1 MIPTAAE
8 PVALDVASAY
18 QSLRQAL
25 DRSLAIVEFDLEGTV
40 LVANDNF
47 LQTFGYTLDEVR
59 GRHHRL
65 FCPQEVLESGD
76 YPSFWET
83 LGRGEFHSGVY
94 RRQRKDGRVVWIRAT
109 YNPLLDAEGR
119 PVRII
124 KFATDITESRLQ
136 AVEYEGKI
144 AAIHRSQAVIEF
156 DLQGNVLWAND
167 NFLGMTG
174 YALEELRGRHHS
186 LMCPADYARSA
197 DYALLWNRLGQGIF
211 DSGVYKRIRRDG
223 RPIWIQAT
231 YNPILDAE
239 GRAYKVVKFATD
251 VTAAQLQAAEFQ
263 GKMAAIDR
271 AQAVIEFDLHGNILD
286 ANENFL
292 SALGYSL
299 EEVRG
304 KHHRIFCEPDYARSP
319 GYRLFWEKLG
329 RGDFD
334 TGLYKRRASDGR
346 QVWIQATYNPIL
358 DAEGHPYKVVKFAS
372 DVTESQLRNS
382 DYEGKVAAIDRS
394 QAMAEFSL
402 EGTVLTANRNF
413 LLALGYQ
420 ADEVVG
426 KHHRIFCPDDYARSA
441 EYRLF
446 WDKLAR
452 GEFDAGVYK
461 RRNSRG
467 EEIWI
472 QATYNPIFDADGK
485 PCKVVKFAVDITES
499 QIRNSDYAGK
509 VAAIDRG
516 QAVIEFDLTGKILD
530 ANRNFLATLGYRL
543 EEIRHQHHRIFCE
556 DEYVTSGE
564 YREFW
569 TRLAQ
574 GEVFGGRFMRL
585 SKFGQRIWIQAT
597 YNPIFDAEGQ
607 VHKVVKFATDIT
619 RQVEMEQHVRQK
631 IEQMNLSLHALT
643 RSINQIAETTD
654 EANRIARRTLEEA
667 ERGSLT
673 LNRSLDAME
682 TIGTTAGG
690 IQDIVQVISDIAN
703 QTNMLAFNAA
713 IEAAR
718 AGEHGLG
725 FSVVADEVRKLAEKS
740 SQATKEINKLILES
754 VKSIAQGSEISRSV
768 GEAFGLIA
776 EGMGKTQQSIEAING
791 STALQLDDAA
801 RVNQLIQELDAATN
815 AASPLPVGGRP

>member
-1 MIPTAAE
+1 MFSAPAESAA
-8 PVALDVASAY
+8 VDDASAY
-18 QSLRQAL
+18 HALRQAL
-25 DRSLAIVEFDLEGTV
+25 DRSLAVIEFDLQGNV
-40 LVANDNF
+40 LHANDNF
-47 LQTFGYTLDEVR
+47 LETFGYRLDEIS

-65 FCPQEVLESGD
+65 FCPAGVAESDD
-76 YPSFWET
+76 YQDFWAT

-94 RRQRKDGRVVWIRAT
+94 RRKHKDGSLRWIRAT
-109 YNPLLDAEGR
+109 YNPLLDSQGR
-119 PVRII
+119 PQRII
-124 KFATDITESRLQ
+124 KFATDITETRLQ

-144 AAIHRSQAVIEF
+144 EAIHRSQAVIEF

-197 DYALLWNRLGQGIF
+197 EYALLWNRLGQGVF
-211 DSGVYKRIRRDG
+211 DTGVYKRIRRDG

-231 YNPILDAE
+231 YNPILDSD
-239 GRAYKVVKFATD
+239 GRPYKVVKFATD
-251 VTAAQLQAAEFQ
+251 VTDAQLQAAEFE

-271 AQAVIEFDLHGNILD
+271 AQAVIEFDLQGNILT

-299 EEVRG
+299 DEVRG
-304 KHHRIFCEPDYARSP
+304 KHHRIFCEPEHARSP

-334 TGLYKRRASDGR
+334 AGLYKRRASDGR

-358 DAEGHPYKVVKFAS
+358 DAEGKPYKVVKFAS

-394 QAMAEFSL
+394 QAIAEFSL
-402 EGTVLTANRNF
+402 DGTVLTANRNF

-420 ADEVVG
+420 ADDVVG

-509 VAAIDRG
+509 VAAVDRG
-516 QAVIEFDLTGKILD
+516 QAVIEFDLTGKILE

-543 EEIRHQHHRIFCE
+543 EEIRGQHHRIFCE
-556 DEYVTSGE
+556 AEHVASSE

-569 TRLAQ
+569 ARLAQ

-597 YNPIFDAEGQ
+597 YNPIFDADGQ

-619 RQVEMEQHVRQK
+619 AQVELEQHLRQK

-654 EANRIARRTLEEA
+654 DANRMARRTLEEA

-673 LNRSLDAME
+673 LGRSLDAME
-682 TIGTTAGG
+682 AIGTTAGG

-776 EGMGKTQQSIEAING
+776 EGVGKTQQSIEAINS
-791 STALQLDDAA
+791 STAAQLEDAA
-801 RVNQLIQELDAATN
+801 RVNQLIQELDAATT
-815 AASPLPVGGRP
+815 LTPVTGGARS

>member
-1 MIPTAAE
+1 MSSAFTASAT
-8 PVALDVASAY
+8 VDDASAY
-18 QSLRQAL
+18 HTLRQAL
-25 DRSLAIVEFDLEGTV
+25 DRSLAVIEFDLQGAV
-40 LVANDNF
+40 LHANGNF
-47 LQTFGYTLDEVR
+47 LETFGYRLDEIS

-65 FCPQEVLESGD
+65 FCPAAVAESED
-76 YPSFWET
+76 YQAFWET
-83 LGRGEFHSGVY
+83 LSRGEFRSGVY
-94 RRQRKDGRVVWIRAT
+94 RRKRKDGSLVWIRAT
-109 YNPLLDAEGR
+109 YNPLLDAEGK
-119 PVRII
+119 PQRII
-124 KFATDITESRLQ
+124 KFATDITEARLQ
-136 AVEYEGKI
+136 AVEFEGKI

-167 NFLGMTG
+167 NFLDMTG
-174 YALEELRGRHHS
+174 YALDELRGRHHS
-186 LMCPADYARSA
+186 LMCPADYARSPE
-197 DYALLWNRLGQGIF
+197 YALLWNRLGQGTF
-211 DSGVYKRIRRDG
+211 DTGVYKRIRRDG

-231 YNPILDAE
+231 YNPILDSD
-239 GRAYKVVKFATD
+239 GRPYKVVKFATD
-251 VTAAQLQAAEFQ
+251 VTDAQLQAAEFE

-271 AQAVIEFDLHGNILD
+271 AQAVIEFDLHGTILD

-292 SALGYSL
+292 TALGYRL

-304 KHHRIFCEPDYARSP
+304 KHHRIFCEPDDARSP

-334 TGLYKRRASDGR
+334 AGLYKRRASDGR

-358 DAEGHPYKVVKFAS
+358 DAEGKPYKVVKFAS
-372 DVTESQLRNS
+372 DVTETQLRNS

-394 QAMAEFSL
+394 QAIAEFSL
-402 EGTVLTANRNF
+402 DGTVLTANRNF

-420 ADEVVG
+420 ADEIVG
-426 KHHRIFCPDDYARSA
+426 KHHRLFCADNYGRSA

-446 WDKLAR
+446 WDKLGR

-467 EEIWI
+467 DEIWI

-543 EEIRHQHHRIFCE
+543 EEIRGQHHRLFCE
-556 DEYVTSGE
+556 AEHVASSE

-569 TRLAQ
+569 ARLAQ

-654 EANRIARRTLEEA
+654 DANRMARRTLEEA

-673 LNRSLDAME
+673 LTRSLDAMAA
-682 TIGTTAGG
+682 IGTTAGG

-768 GEAFGLIA
+768 GEAFGMIA
-776 EGMGKTQQSIEAING
+776 EGVGKTQQSIEAING
-791 STALQLDDAA
+791 STAAQLDDAA
-801 RVNQLIQELDAATN
+801 RVNQLIQELDAATTL
-815 AASPLPVGGRP
+815 APVVGGPRS

>member
-1 MIPTAAE
+1 MSSAFTASAT
-8 PVALDVASAY
+8 VDDASAY
-18 QSLRQAL
+18 HTLRQAL
-25 DRSLAIVEFDLEGTV
+25 DRSLAVIEFDLQGTV
-40 LVANDNF
+40 LHANGNF
-47 LQTFGYTLDEVR
+47 LETFGYRLDEIS

-65 FCPQEVLESGD
+65 FCPAAVAESED
-76 YPSFWET
+76 YQAFWET
-83 LGRGEFHSGVY
+83 LSRGEFRSGVY
-94 RRQRKDGRVVWIRAT
+94 RRKRKDGSLVWIRAT
-109 YNPLLDAEGR
+109 YNPLLDAEGK
-119 PVRII
+119 PQRII
-124 KFATDITESRLQ
+124 KFATDITEARLQ
-136 AVEYEGKI
+136 AVEFEGKI

-167 NFLGMTG
+167 NFLDMTG
-174 YALEELRGRHHS
+174 YALDELRGRHHS
-186 LMCPADYARSA
+186 LMCPADYARSPE
-197 DYALLWNRLGQGIF
+197 YALLWNRLGQGTF
-211 DSGVYKRIRRDG
+211 DTGVYKRIRRDG

-231 YNPILDAE
+231 YNPILDSD
-239 GRAYKVVKFATD
+239 GRPYKVVKFATD
-251 VTAAQLQAAEFQ
+251 VTDAQLQAAEFE

-271 AQAVIEFDLHGNILD
+271 AQAVIEFDLHGTILD

-292 SALGYSL
+292 AALGYRL

-304 KHHRIFCEPDYARSP
+304 KHHRIFCEPDDARSP

-334 TGLYKRRASDGR
+334 AGLYKRRASDGR
-346 QVWIQATYNPIL
+346 QVWIQATYNPIF
-358 DAEGHPYKVVKFAS
+358 DAEGKPYKVVKFAS

-394 QAMAEFSL
+394 QAIAEFSL
-402 EGTVLTANRNF
+402 DGTVLTANRNF

-420 ADEVVG
+420 ADEIVG
-426 KHHRIFCPDDYARSA
+426 KHHRLFCADDYARSA

-446 WDKLAR
+446 WDKLGR

-516 QAVIEFDLTGKILD
+516 QAVIEFDLTGNILD

-543 EEIRHQHHRIFCE
+543 EEIRGQHHRLFCE
-556 DEYVTSGE
+556 AEHVASSE

-569 TRLAQ
+569 ARLAQ

-654 EANRIARRTLEEA
+654 DANRMARRTLEEA

-673 LNRSLDAME
+673 LTRSLDAMAA
-682 TIGTTAGG
+682 IGTTAGG

-768 GEAFGLIA
+768 GEAFGMIA
-776 EGMGKTQQSIEAING
+776 EGVGKTQQSIEAING
-791 STALQLDDAA
+791 STAAQLDDAA
-801 RVNQLIQELDAATN
+801 RVNQLIQELDAATTL
-815 AASPLPVGGRP
+815 APVVGGPRS

>member
-1 MIPTAAE
+1 MSSAFTASAT
-8 PVALDVASAY
+8 VDDASAY
-18 QSLRQAL
+18 HTLRQAL
-25 DRSLAIVEFDLEGTV
+25 DRSLAVIEFDLQGTV
-40 LVANDNF
+40 LHANGNF
-47 LQTFGYTLDEVR
+47 LETFGYRLDEIS

-65 FCPQEVLESGD
+65 FCPAAVAESED
-76 YPSFWET
+76 YQAFWET
-83 LGRGEFHSGVY
+83 LSRGEFRSGVY
-94 RRQRKDGRVVWIRAT
+94 RRKRKDGSLVWIRAT
-109 YNPLLDAEGR
+109 YNPLLDAEGK
-119 PVRII
+119 PQRII
-124 KFATDITESRLQ
+124 KFATDITEARLQ
-136 AVEYEGKI
+136 AVEFEGKI

-167 NFLGMTG
+167 NFLDMTG
-174 YALEELRGRHHS
+174 YALDELRGRHHS
-186 LMCPADYARSA
+186 LMCPADYARSPE
-197 DYALLWNRLGQGIF
+197 YALLWNRLGQGTF
-211 DSGVYKRIRRDG
+211 DTGVYKRIRRDG

-231 YNPILDAE
+231 YNPILDSD
-239 GRAYKVVKFATD
+239 GRPYKVVKFATD
-251 VTAAQLQAAEFQ
+251 VTDAQLQAAEFE

-271 AQAVIEFDLHGNILD
+271 AQAVIEFDLHGTILD

-292 SALGYSL
+292 AALGYRL

-304 KHHRIFCEPDYARSP
+304 KHHRIFCEPDDARSP

-334 TGLYKRRASDGR
+334 AGLYKRRASDGR
-346 QVWIQATYNPIL
+346 QVWIQATYNPIF
-358 DAEGHPYKVVKFAS
+358 DAEGKPYKVVKFAS

-394 QAMAEFSL
+394 QAIAEFSL
-402 EGTVLTANRNF
+402 DGTVLTANRNF

-420 ADEVVG
+420 ADEIVG
-426 KHHRIFCPDDYARSA
+426 KHHRLFCADDYARSA

-446 WDKLAR
+446 WDKLGR

-543 EEIRHQHHRIFCE
+543 EEIRGQHHRLFCE
-556 DEYVTSGE
+556 AEHVASSE
-564 YREFW
+564 YRDFW
-569 TRLAQ
+569 ARLAQ

-654 EANRIARRTLEEA
+654 DANRMARRTLEEA

-673 LNRSLDAME
+673 LTRSLDAMAA
-682 TIGTTAGG
+682 IGTTAGG

-768 GEAFGLIA
+768 GEAFGMIA
-776 EGMGKTQQSIEAING
+776 EGVGKTQQSIEAING
-791 STALQLDDAA
+791 STAAQLDDAA
-801 RVNQLIQELDAATN
+801 RVNQLIQELDAATTL
-815 AASPLPVGGRP
+815 APVVGGPRS

>member
-1 MIPTAAE
+1 MSSAFTASAT
-8 PVALDVASAY
+8 VDDASAY
-18 QSLRQAL
+18 HTLRQAL
-25 DRSLAIVEFDLEGTV
+25 DRSLAVIEFDLQGTV
-40 LVANDNF
+40 LHANGNF
-47 LQTFGYTLDEVR
+47 LETFGYRLDEIS

-65 FCPQEVLESGD
+65 FCPAAVAESED
-76 YPSFWET
+76 YQAFWET
-83 LGRGEFHSGVY
+83 LSRGEFRSGVY
-94 RRQRKDGRVVWIRAT
+94 RRKRKDGSLVWIRAT
-109 YNPLLDAEGR
+109 YNPLLDAEGK
-119 PVRII
+119 PQRII
-124 KFATDITESRLQ
+124 KFATDITEARLQ
-136 AVEYEGKI
+136 AVEFEGKI

-167 NFLGMTG
+167 NFLDMTG
-174 YALEELRGRHHS
+174 YALDELRGRHHS
-186 LMCPADYARSA
+186 LMCPADYARSPE
-197 DYALLWNRLGQGIF
+197 YALLWNRLGQGTF
-211 DSGVYKRIRRDG
+211 DTGVYKRIRRDG

-231 YNPILDAE
+231 YNPILDSD
-239 GRAYKVVKFATD
+239 GRPYKVVKFATD
-251 VTAAQLQAAEFQ
+251 VTDAQLQAAEFE

-271 AQAVIEFDLHGNILD
+271 AQAVIEFDLHGTILD

-292 SALGYSL
+292 AALGYRL

-304 KHHRIFCEPDYARSP
+304 KHHRIFCEPDDARSP

-334 TGLYKRRASDGR
+334 AGLYKRRASDGR

-358 DAEGHPYKVVKFAS
+358 DAEGKPYKVVKFAS
-372 DVTESQLRNS
+372 DVTETQLRNS

-394 QAMAEFSL
+394 QAIAEFSL
-402 EGTVLTANRNF
+402 DGTVLTANRNF

-420 ADEVVG
+420 ADEIVG
-426 KHHRIFCPDDYARSA
+426 KHHRLFCADDYARSA

-446 WDKLAR
+446 WDKLGR

-543 EEIRHQHHRIFCE
+543 EEIRGQHHRLFCE
-556 DEYVTSGE
+556 AEHVASSE

-569 TRLAQ
+569 ARLAQ

-654 EANRIARRTLEEA
+654 DANRMARRTLEEA

-673 LNRSLDAME
+673 LTRSLDAMAA
-682 TIGTTAGG
+682 IGTTAGG

-768 GEAFGLIA
+768 GEAFGMIA
-776 EGMGKTQQSIEAING
+776 EGVGKTQQSIEAING
-791 STALQLDDAA
+791 STAAQLDDAA
-801 RVNQLIQELDAATN
+801 RVNQLIQELDAATTL
-815 AASPLPVGGRP
+815 APVVGGPRS

>member
-1 MIPTAAE
+1 MSSATAEFAA
-8 PVALDVASAY
+8 VDDASAY
-18 QSLRQAL
+18 HVLRQAL
-25 DRSLAIVEFDLEGTV
+25 DRSLAVIEFDLQGNV
-40 LVANDNF
+40 LHANDNF
-47 LQTFGYTLDEVR
+47 LETFGYRLEEIS

-65 FCPQEVLESGD
+65 FCPPGVAESDD
-76 YPSFWET
+76 YQDFWAT

-94 RRQRKDGRVVWIRAT
+94 RRRHKDGSLKWIRAT
-109 YNPLLDAEGR
+109 YNPLLDAQGR
-119 PVRII
+119 PQRII
-124 KFATDITESRLQ
+124 KFATDITEARLQ

-144 AAIHRSQAVIEF
+144 EAIHRSQAVIEF

-174 YALEELRGRHHS
+174 YALDELRGRHHS

-197 DYALLWNRLGQGIF
+197 EYALLWNRLGQGVF
-211 DSGVYKRIRRDG
+211 DTGVYKRIRRDG

-231 YNPILDAE
+231 YNPILDSD
-239 GRAYKVVKFATD
+239 GRPYKMVKFATD
-251 VTAAQLQAAEFQ
+251 VTDAQLQAAEFE

-271 AQAVIEFDLHGNILD
+271 AQAVIEFDLHGNILT

-292 SALGYSL
+292 SAMGYSL
-299 EEVRG
+299 DEVRG
-304 KHHRIFCEPDYARSP
+304 KHHRIFCEPEHARSP

-358 DAEGHPYKVVKFAS
+358 DAEGKPYKVVKFAS

-394 QAMAEFSL
+394 QAIAEFSL
-402 EGTVLTANRNF
+402 DGTVLTANRNF

-509 VAAIDRG
+509 VAAVDRG
-516 QAVIEFDLTGKILD
+516 QAVIEFDLTGKILE

-543 EEIRHQHHRIFCE
+543 EEIRGQHHRIFCE
-556 DEYVTSGE
+556 AEHVASGE

-569 TRLAQ
+569 ARLAQ

-597 YNPIFDAEGQ
+597 YNPIFDADGQ

-619 RQVEMEQHVRQK
+619 RQVELEQHLRQK

-654 EANRIARRTLEEA
+654 DANRMARRTLEEA

-673 LNRSLDAME
+673 LGRSLDAME
-682 TIGTTAGG
+682 AIGTTAGG

-776 EGMGKTQQSIEAING
+776 EGVGKTQQSIEAING
-791 STALQLDDAA
+791 STAAQLEDAA
-801 RVNQLIQELDAATN
+801 RVNQLIQELDAATT
-815 AASPLPVGGRP
+815 LTPVTGGARS

>member
-1 MIPTAAE
+1 MSSATAEFAA
-8 PVALDVASAY
+8 VDDASAY
-18 QSLRQAL
+18 HALRQAL
-25 DRSLAIVEFDLEGTV
+25 DRSLAVIEFDLQGNV
-40 LVANDNF
+40 LHANDNF
-47 LQTFGYTLDEVR
+47 LETFGYRLEEIS

-65 FCPQEVLESGD
+65 FCPPGVAESDD
-76 YPSFWET
+76 YQDVWAT

-94 RRQRKDGRVVWIRAT
+94 RRRHKDGSLRWIRAT
-109 YNPLLDAEGR
+109 YNPLLDAQGR
-119 PVRII
+119 PQRII
-124 KFATDITESRLQ
+124 KFATDITETRLQ

-144 AAIHRSQAVIEF
+144 KAIHRSQAVIEF

-174 YALEELRGRHHS
+174 YALDELRGRHHS

-197 DYALLWNRLGQGIF
+197 EYALLWNRLGQGVF
-211 DSGVYKRIRRDG
+211 DTGVYKRIRRDG

-231 YNPILDAE
+231 YNPILDSD
-239 GRAYKVVKFATD
+239 GRPYKVVKFATD
-251 VTAAQLQAAEFQ
+251 VTDAQLQAAEFE

-271 AQAVIEFDLHGNILD
+271 AQAVIEFDLHGNILT

-292 SALGYSL
+292 SAMGYSL
-299 EEVRG
+299 DEVRG
-304 KHHRIFCEPDYARSP
+304 KHHRIFCEPELARSP

-358 DAEGHPYKVVKFAS
+358 DAEGKPYKVVKFAS

-394 QAMAEFSL
+394 QAIAEFSL
-402 EGTVLTANRNF
+402 DGTVLTANRNF

-516 QAVIEFDLTGKILD
+516 QAVIEFDLTGKILE

-543 EEIRHQHHRIFCE
+543 EEIRGQHHRIFCE
-556 DEYVTSGE
+556 AEHVASGE

-569 TRLAQ
+569 ARLAQ

-597 YNPIFDAEGQ
+597 YNPIFDADGQ

-619 RQVEMEQHVRQK
+619 RQVELEQHLRQK

-654 EANRIARRTLEEA
+654 DANRMARRTLEEA

-673 LNRSLDAME
+673 LGRSLDAME
-682 TIGTTAGG
+682 AIGTTAGG

-776 EGMGKTQQSIEAING
+776 EGVGKTQQSIEAING
-791 STALQLDDAA
+791 STAAQLEDAA
-801 RVNQLIQELDAATN
+801 RVNQLIKELDAATT
-815 AASPLPVGGRP
+815 LTPVTGGARS

>member
-1 MIPTAAE
+1 MFSASAESAA
-8 PVALDVASAY
+8 VDDASAY
-18 QSLRQAL
+18 HALRQAL
-25 DRSLAIVEFDLEGTV
+25 DRSLAVIEFDLQGTI
-40 LVANDNF
+40 LHANDNF
-47 LQTFGYTLDEVR
+47 LQTFGYRLDEIS
-59 GRHHRL
+59 GRQHRL
-65 FCPQEVLESGD
+65 FCPPGVAESED
-76 YPSFWET
+76 YQDFWAA
-83 LGRGEFHSGVY
+83 LARGEFHSGVY
-94 RRQRKDGRVVWIRAT
+94 RRKHKDGSLRWIRAT
-109 YNPLLDAEGR
+109 YNPLLDAQGR
-119 PVRII
+119 PQRII
-124 KFATDITESRLQ
+124 KFATDITETRLQ

-144 AAIHRSQAVIEF
+144 EAIHRSQAVIEF

-174 YALEELRGRHHS
+174 YALDELRGRHHS
-186 LMCPADYARSA
+186 LMCPAEYARSA
-197 DYALLWNRLGQGIF
+197 EYALLWNRLGQGVF
-211 DSGVYKRIRRDG
+211 DTGVYKRIRRDG

-231 YNPILDAE
+231 YNPILDSD
-239 GRAYKVVKFATD
+239 GRPYKVVKFATD
-251 VTAAQLQAAEFQ
+251 VTDAQLQAAEFA

-271 AQAVIEFDLHGNILD
+271 AQAVIEFDLHGNILT

-299 EEVRG
+299 DEVRG
-304 KHHRIFCEPDYARSP
+304 KHHRIFCEPEHARSP

-334 TGLYKRRASDGR
+334 AGLYKRRASDGR

-358 DAEGHPYKVVKFAS
+358 DAEGKPYKVVKFAS

-394 QAMAEFSL
+394 QAIAEFSL
-402 EGTVLTANRNF
+402 DGTVLNANRNF

-509 VAAIDRG
+509 VAAVDRG
-516 QAVIEFDLTGKILD
+516 QAVIEFDLTGKILE

-543 EEIRHQHHRIFCE
+543 EEIRGQHHRIFCE
-556 DEYVTSGE
+556 AEHVASGE

-569 TRLAQ
+569 ARLAQ

-597 YNPIFDAEGQ
+597 YNPIFDADGQ

-654 EANRIARRTLEEA
+654 DANRMARRTLEEA

-673 LNRSLDAME
+673 LTRSLDAME
-682 TIGTTAGG
+682 AIGTTAGG

-776 EGMGKTQQSIEAING
+776 EGVGKTQQSIEAING
-791 STALQLDDAA
+791 STAAQLDDAA
-801 RVNQLIQELDAATN
+801 RVNQLIQELDAATT
-815 AASPLPVGGRP
+815 LPPVVGGGRS

>member
-1 MIPTAAE
+1 MFSASAE
-8 PVALDVASAY
+8 SVVVDDASAY
-18 QSLRQAL
+18 HALRQAL
-25 DRSLAIVEFDLEGTV
+25 DRSLAAIEFDLQGTI
-40 LVANDNF
+40 LHANDNF
-47 LQTFGYTLDEVR
+47 LQTFGYRLDEIS
-59 GRHHRL
+59 GRQHRL
-65 FCPQEVLESGD
+65 FCPPGVAESED
-76 YPSFWET
+76 YQDFWAA

-94 RRQRKDGRVVWIRAT
+94 RRKHKDGSLRWIHAT
-109 YNPLLDAEGR
+109 YNPLLDAQGR
-119 PVRII
+119 PQRII
-124 KFATDITESRLQ
+124 KFATDITEARLQ

-144 AAIHRSQAVIEF
+144 EAIHRSQAVIEF
-156 DLQGNVLWAND
+156 DLQGTVLWAND

-197 DYALLWNRLGQGIF
+197 EYALLWNRLGQGVF
-211 DSGVYKRIRRDG
+211 DTGVYKRIRRDG

-231 YNPILDAE
+231 YNPILDGD
-239 GRAYKVVKFATD
+239 GRPYKVVKFATD
-251 VTAAQLQAAEFQ
+251 VTDAQLQAAEFA

-271 AQAVIEFDLHGNILD
+271 AQAVIEFDLHGNILT

-299 EEVRG
+299 DEVRG
-304 KHHRIFCEPDYARSP
+304 KHHRIFCEPEHARSP

-334 TGLYKRRASDGR
+334 AGLYKRRASDGR

-358 DAEGHPYKVVKFAS
+358 DAEGKPYKVVKFAS

-394 QAMAEFSL
+394 QAIAEFSL
-402 EGTVLTANRNF
+402 DGTVLAANRNF

-420 ADEVVG
+420 TDEVVG
-426 KHHRIFCPDDYARSA
+426 KHHRILCPDDYARSA
-441 EYRLF
+441 DYRLF

-509 VAAIDRG
+509 VAAVDRG
-516 QAVIEFDLTGKILD
+516 QAVIEFDLTGKILE

-543 EEIRHQHHRIFCE
+543 EEIRGQHHRIFCE
-556 DEYVTSGE
+556 AEHVASGE

-569 TRLAQ
+569 ARLAQ

-597 YNPIFDAEGQ
+597 YNPIFDAEVQ

-654 EANRIARRTLEEA
+654 DANRMARRTLEEA

-673 LNRSLDAME
+673 LTRSLDAME
-682 TIGTTAGG
+682 AIGTTAGG

-776 EGMGKTQQSIEAING
+776 EGVGKTQQSIEAING
-791 STALQLDDAA
+791 STAAQLADAA
-801 RVNQLIQELDAATN
+801 RVNQLIQELDAATT
-815 AASPLPVGGRP
+815 LTLVTGGARS

>member
-1 MIPTAAE
+1 MSSATAEFAA
-8 PVALDVASAY
+8 VDDASAY
-18 QSLRQAL
+18 HALRQAL
-25 DRSLAIVEFDLEGTV
+25 DRSLAVIEFDLQGNV
-40 LVANDNF
+40 LHANDNF
-47 LQTFGYTLDEVR
+47 LETFGYRLEEIS

-65 FCPQEVLESGD
+65 FCPPGVAESDD
-76 YPSFWET
+76 YQDFWAT
-83 LGRGEFHSGVY
+83 LGRGDFHSGVY
-94 RRQRKDGRVVWIRAT
+94 RRRHKDGSLRWIRAT
-109 YNPLLDAEGR
+109 YNPLLDAQGR
-119 PVRII
+119 PQRII
-124 KFATDITESRLQ
+124 KFATDITETRLQ

-144 AAIHRSQAVIEF
+144 EAIHRSQAVIEF

-174 YALEELRGRHHS
+174 YALDELRGRHHS

-197 DYALLWNRLGQGIF
+197 EYALLWNRLGQGVF
-211 DSGVYKRIRRDG
+211 DTGVYKRIRRDG

-231 YNPILDAE
+231 YNPILDSD
-239 GRAYKVVKFATD
+239 GRPYKVVKFATD
-251 VTAAQLQAAEFQ
+251 VTDAQLQAAEFE

-271 AQAVIEFDLHGNILD
+271 AQAVIEFDLHGNILT

-292 SALGYSL
+292 SAMGYSL
-299 EEVRG
+299 DEVRG
-304 KHHRIFCEPDYARSP
+304 KHHRIFCEPEHARSP

-358 DAEGHPYKVVKFAS
+358 DAEGKPYKVVKFAS

-394 QAMAEFSL
+394 QAIAEFSL
-402 EGTVLTANRNF
+402 DGTVLTANRNF

-516 QAVIEFDLTGKILD
+516 QAVIEFDLTGKILE

-543 EEIRHQHHRIFCE
+543 EEIRGQHHRIFCE
-556 DEYVTSGE
+556 AEHVASGE

-569 TRLAQ
+569 ARLAQ

-597 YNPIFDAEGQ
+597 YNPIFDADGQ

-619 RQVEMEQHVRQK
+619 RQVELEQHLRQK

-654 EANRIARRTLEEA
+654 DANRMARRTLEEA

-673 LNRSLDAME
+673 LGRSLDAME
-682 TIGTTAGG
+682 AIGTTAGG

-776 EGMGKTQQSIEAING
+776 EGVGKTQQSIEAING
-791 STALQLDDAA
+791 STAAQLEDAA
-801 RVNQLIQELDAATN
+801 RVNQLIQELDAATT
-815 AASPLPVGGRP
+815 LTPVTGGARS

>member
-1 MIPTAAE
+1 MSSAFTASAT
-8 PVALDVASAY
+8 VDDASAY
-18 QSLRQAL
+18 HTLRQAL
-25 DRSLAIVEFDLEGTV
+25 DRSLAVIEFDLQGTV
-40 LVANDNF
+40 LHANGNF
-47 LQTFGYTLDEVR
+47 LETFGYRLDEIS

-65 FCPQEVLESGD
+65 FCPAAVAESED
-76 YPSFWET
+76 YQAFWET
-83 LGRGEFHSGVY
+83 LSRGEFRSGVY
-94 RRQRKDGRVVWIRAT
+94 RRKRKDGSLVWIRAT
-109 YNPLLDAEGR
+109 YNPLLDAEGK
-119 PVRII
+119 PQRII
-124 KFATDITESRLQ
+124 KFATDITEARLQ
-136 AVEYEGKI
+136 AVEFEGKI

-167 NFLGMTG
+167 NFLDMTG
-174 YALEELRGRHHS
+174 YALDELRGRHHS
-186 LMCPADYARSA
+186 LMCPADYARSPE
-197 DYALLWNRLGQGIF
+197 YALLWNRLGQGTF
-211 DSGVYKRIRRDG
+211 DTGVYKRIRRDG

-231 YNPILDAE
+231 YNPILDSD
-239 GRAYKVVKFATD
+239 GRPYKVVKFATD
-251 VTAAQLQAAEFQ
+251 VTDAQLQAAEFE

-271 AQAVIEFDLHGNILD
+271 AQAVIEFDLHGTILD

-292 SALGYSL
+292 AALGYRL

-304 KHHRIFCEPDYARSP
+304 KHHRIFCEPDDARSP

-334 TGLYKRRASDGR
+334 AGLYKRRASDGR

-358 DAEGHPYKVVKFAS
+358 DAEGKPYKVVKFAS

-394 QAMAEFSL
+394 QAIAEFSL
-402 EGTVLTANRNF
+402 DGTVLTANRNF

-420 ADEVVG
+420 ADEIVG
-426 KHHRIFCPDDYARSA
+426 KHHRLFCADDYARSA

-446 WDKLAR
+446 WDKLGR

-543 EEIRHQHHRIFCE
+543 EEIRGQHHRLFCE
-556 DEYVTSGE
+556 AEHVASSE

-569 TRLAQ
+569 ARLAQ

-654 EANRIARRTLEEA
+654 DANRMARRTLEEA
-667 ERGSLT
+667 ERGALT
-673 LNRSLDAME
+673 LTRSLDAMAA
-682 TIGTTAGG
+682 IGTTAGG

-768 GEAFGLIA
+768 GEAFGMIA
-776 EGMGKTQQSIEAING
+776 EGVGKTQQSIEAING
-791 STALQLDDAA
+791 STAAQLDDAA
-801 RVNQLIQELDAATN
+801 RVNQLIQELDAATTL
-815 AASPLPVGGRP
+815 APVVGGPRS

>member
-1 MIPTAAE
+1 MFSASAESAA
-8 PVALDVASAY
+8 VDDASAY
-18 QSLRQAL
+18 HALRQAL
-25 DRSLAIVEFDLEGTV
+25 DRSLAVIEFDLQGTI
-40 LVANDNF
+40 LHANDNF
-47 LQTFGYTLDEVR
+47 LQTFGYRLDEIS
-59 GRHHRL
+59 GRQHRL
-65 FCPQEVLESGD
+65 FCPPGVAESED
-76 YPSFWET
+76 YQDFWAA
-83 LGRGEFHSGVY
+83 LARGEFHSGVY
-94 RRQRKDGRVVWIRAT
+94 RRKHKDGTLRWIRAT
-109 YNPLLDAEGR
+109 YNPLLDAQGR
-119 PVRII
+119 PQRII
-124 KFATDITESRLQ
+124 KFATYITETRLQ

-144 AAIHRSQAVIEF
+144 EAIHRSQAVIEF

-174 YALEELRGRHHS
+174 YALDELRGRHHS
-186 LMCPADYARSA
+186 LMCPAEYARSA
-197 DYALLWNRLGQGIF
+197 EYALLWNRLGQGVF
-211 DSGVYKRIRRDG
+211 DTGVYKRIRRDG

-231 YNPILDAE
+231 YNPILDSD
-239 GRAYKVVKFATD
+239 GRPYKVVKFATD
-251 VTAAQLQAAEFQ
+251 VTDAQLQAAEFA

-271 AQAVIEFDLHGNILD
+271 AQAVIEFDLHGNILT

-299 EEVRG
+299 DEVRG
-304 KHHRIFCEPDYARSP
+304 KHHRIFCEPEHARSP

-334 TGLYKRRASDGR
+334 AGLYKRRASDGR

-358 DAEGHPYKVVKFAS
+358 DAEGKPYKVVKFAS
-372 DVTESQLRNS
+372 DVTETQLRNS

-394 QAMAEFSL
+394 QAIAEFSL
-402 EGTVLTANRNF
+402 DGTVLAANRNF

-420 ADEVVG
+420 TDEVVG

-509 VAAIDRG
+509 VAAVDRG
-516 QAVIEFDLTGKILD
+516 QAVIEFDLTGKILE

-543 EEIRHQHHRIFCE
+543 EEIRGQHHRIFCE
-556 DEYVTSGE
+556 AEHVASGE

-569 TRLAQ
+569 ARLAQ

-597 YNPIFDAEGQ
+597 YNPIFDADGQ

-654 EANRIARRTLEEA
+654 DANRMARRTLEEA

-673 LNRSLDAME
+673 LTRSLDAME
-682 TIGTTAGG
+682 AIGTTAGG

-776 EGMGKTQQSIEAING
+776 EGVGKTQQSIEAING
-791 STALQLDDAA
+791 STAAQLDDAA
-801 RVNQLIQELDAATN
+801 RVNQLIQELDAATTL
-815 AASPLPVGGRP
+815 SPVVGGGRP

>member
-1 MIPTAAE
+1 MSSATAE
-8 PVALDVASAY
+8 FVAVDDASAY
-18 QSLRQAL
+18 HALRQAL
-25 DRSLAIVEFDLEGTV
+25 DRSLAVIEFDLQGNV
-40 LVANDNF
+40 LHANDNF
-47 LQTFGYTLDEVR
+47 LETFGYRLEEIS

-65 FCPQEVLESGD
+65 FCPPGVAESDD
-76 YPSFWET
+76 YQDFWAT
-83 LGRGEFHSGVY
+83 LGRGDFHSGVY
-94 RRQRKDGRVVWIRAT
+94 RRRHKDGSLRWIRAT
-109 YNPLLDAEGR
+109 YNPLLDAQGR
-119 PVRII
+119 PQRII
-124 KFATDITESRLQ
+124 KFATDITETRLQ

-144 AAIHRSQAVIEF
+144 EAIHRSQAVIEF

-174 YALEELRGRHHS
+174 YALDELRGRHHS

-197 DYALLWNRLGQGIF
+197 EYALLWNRLGQGVF
-211 DSGVYKRIRRDG
+211 DTGVYKRIRRDG

-231 YNPILDAE
+231 YNPILDSD
-239 GRAYKVVKFATD
+239 GRPYKVVKFATD
-251 VTAAQLQAAEFQ
+251 VTDAQLQAAEFE

-271 AQAVIEFDLHGNILD
+271 AQAVIEFDLHGNILT

-292 SALGYSL
+292 SAMGYSL
-299 EEVRG
+299 DEVRG
-304 KHHRIFCEPDYARSP
+304 KHHRIFCEPEHARSP

-358 DAEGHPYKVVKFAS
+358 DAEGKPYKVVKFAS

-394 QAMAEFSL
+394 QAIAEFSL
-402 EGTVLTANRNF
+402 DGTVLTANRNF

-516 QAVIEFDLTGKILD
+516 QAVIEFDLTGKILE

-543 EEIRHQHHRIFCE
+543 EEIRGQHHRIFCE
-556 DEYVTSGE
+556 AEHVASGE

-569 TRLAQ
+569 ARLAQ

-597 YNPIFDAEGQ
+597 YNPIFDADGQ

-619 RQVEMEQHVRQK
+619 RQVELEQHLRQK

-654 EANRIARRTLEEA
+654 DANRMARRTLEEA

-673 LNRSLDAME
+673 LGRSLDAME
-682 TIGTTAGG
+682 AIGTTAGG

-776 EGMGKTQQSIEAING
+776 EGVGKTQQSIEAING
-791 STALQLDDAA
+791 STAAQLEDAA
-801 RVNQLIQELDAATN
+801 RVNQLIQELDAATT
-815 AASPLPVGGRP
+815 LTPVTGGARS

>member
-1 MIPTAAE
+1 MSSATAEFAA
-8 PVALDVASAY
+8 VDDASAY
-18 QSLRQAL
+18 HVLRQAL
-25 DRSLAIVEFDLEGTV
+25 DRSLAVIEFDLQGNV
-40 LVANDNF
+40 LHANDNF
-47 LQTFGYTLDEVR
+47 LETFGYRLEEIS

-65 FCPQEVLESGD
+65 FCPPGVAESDD
-76 YPSFWET
+76 YQDFWAT

-94 RRQRKDGRVVWIRAT
+94 RRRHKDGSLKWIRAT
-109 YNPLLDAEGR
+109 YNPLLDAQGR
-119 PVRII
+119 PQRII
-124 KFATDITESRLQ
+124 KFATDITEARLQ

-144 AAIHRSQAVIEF
+144 EAIHRSQAVIEF

-174 YALEELRGRHHS
+174 YALDELRGRHHS

-197 DYALLWNRLGQGIF
+197 EYALLWNRLGQGVF
-211 DSGVYKRIRRDG
+211 DTGVYKRIRRDG

-231 YNPILDAE
+231 YNPILDSD
-239 GRAYKVVKFATD
+239 GRPYKVVKFATD
-251 VTAAQLQAAEFQ
+251 VTDAQLQAAEFE

-271 AQAVIEFDLHGNILD
+271 AQAVIEFDLHGNILT

-292 SALGYSL
+292 SAMGYSL
-299 EEVRG
+299 DEVRG
-304 KHHRIFCEPDYARSP
+304 KHHRIFCEPEHARSP

-358 DAEGHPYKVVKFAS
+358 DAEGKPYKVVKFAS

-394 QAMAEFSL
+394 QAIAEFSL
-402 EGTVLTANRNF
+402 DGTVLTANRNF

-509 VAAIDRG
+509 VAAVDRG
-516 QAVIEFDLTGKILD
+516 QAVIEFDLTGKILE

-543 EEIRHQHHRIFCE
+543 EEIRGQHHRIFCE
-556 DEYVTSGE
+556 AEHVASGE

-569 TRLAQ
+569 ARLAQ

-597 YNPIFDAEGQ
+597 YNPIFDADGQ

-619 RQVEMEQHVRQK
+619 RQVELEQHLRQK

-654 EANRIARRTLEEA
+654 DANRMARRTLEEA

-673 LNRSLDAME
+673 LGRSLDAME
-682 TIGTTAGG
+682 AIGTTAGG

-776 EGMGKTQQSIEAING
+776 EGVGKTQQSIEAING
-791 STALQLDDAA
+791 STAAQLEDAA
-801 RVNQLIQELDAATN
+801 RVNQLIQELDAATT
-815 AASPLPVGGRP
+815 LTPVTGGARS

>member
-1 MIPTAAE
+1 MFSAPAESAA
-8 PVALDVASAY
+8 VDDASAY
-18 QSLRQAL
+18 HALRQAL
-25 DRSLAIVEFDLEGTV
+25 DRSLAVIEFDLQGNV
-40 LVANDNF
+40 LHANDNF
-47 LQTFGYTLDEVR
+47 LETFGYRLDEIS

-65 FCPQEVLESGD
+65 FCPAGVAESDD
-76 YPSFWET
+76 YQDFWAT

-94 RRQRKDGRVVWIRAT
+94 RRKHKDGSLRWIRAT
-109 YNPLLDAEGR
+109 YNPLLDSQGR
-119 PVRII
+119 PQRII
-124 KFATDITESRLQ
+124 KFATDITETRLQ

-144 AAIHRSQAVIEF
+144 EAIHRSQAVIEF

-174 YALEELRGRHHS
+174 YALDELRGRHHS

-197 DYALLWNRLGQGIF
+197 EYALLWNRLGQGVF
-211 DSGVYKRIRRDG
+211 DTGVYKRIRRDG

-231 YNPILDAE
+231 YNPILDSD
-239 GRAYKVVKFATD
+239 GRPYKVVKFATD
-251 VTAAQLQAAEFQ
+251 VTDAQLQAAEFE

-271 AQAVIEFDLHGNILD
+271 AQAVIEFDLQGNILT

-299 EEVRG
+299 DEVRG
-304 KHHRIFCEPDYARSP
+304 KHHRIFCEPEHARSP

-334 TGLYKRRASDGR
+334 AGLYKRRASDGR

-358 DAEGHPYKVVKFAS
+358 DAEGKPYKVVKFAS

-394 QAMAEFSL
+394 QAIAEFSL
-402 EGTVLTANRNF
+402 DGTVLTANRNF
-413 LLALGYQ
+413 LLALGYR
-420 ADEVVG
+420 ADDVRG

-509 VAAIDRG
+509 VAAVDRG
-516 QAVIEFDLTGKILD
+516 QAVIEFDLTGKILE

-543 EEIRHQHHRIFCE
+543 EEIRGQHHRIFCE
-556 DEYVTSGE
+556 AEHVASSE

-569 TRLAQ
+569 ARLAQ

-597 YNPIFDAEGQ
+597 YNPIFDADGQ

-619 RQVEMEQHVRQK
+619 AQVELEQHLRQK

-654 EANRIARRTLEEA
+654 DANRMARRTLEEA

-673 LNRSLDAME
+673 LGRSLDAME
-682 TIGTTAGG
+682 AIGTTAGG

-776 EGMGKTQQSIEAING
+776 EGVGKTQQSIEAINS
-791 STALQLDDAA
+791 STAAQLEDAA
-801 RVNQLIQELDAATN
+801 RVNQLIQELDAATT
-815 AASPLPVGGRP
+815 LTPVTGGARS

>member
-1 MIPTAAE
+1 MFSESVT
-8 PVALDVASAY
+8 VDDTSAY
-18 QSLRQAL
+18 HALRQAL
-25 DRSLAIVEFDLEGTV
+25 DRSLAGIEFDLQGKV
-40 LVANDNF
+40 LHANDNF
-47 LQTFGYTLDEVR
+47 LQAFGYRLEEVS

-65 FCPQEVLESGD
+65 FCPPGVVDSED
-76 YPSFWET
+76 YQQFWQT

-94 RRQRKDGRVVWIRAT
+94 RRQHKDGGLRWIRAT

-119 PVRII
+119 PQRII

-186 LMCPADYARSA
+186 LMCPADYARSPE
-197 DYALLWNRLGQGIF
+197 YALLWNRLGQGLF
-211 DSGVYKRIRRDG
+211 DTGVYKRIRRDG

-231 YNPILDAE
+231 YNPILDSD
-239 GRAYKVVKFATD
+239 GRPYKVVKFATD
-251 VTAAQLQAAEFQ
+251 VTDAQLQAAEFE

-271 AQAVIEFDLHGNILD
+271 AQAVIEFDLHGNILS

-299 EEVRG
+299 DEVRG
-304 KHHRIFCEPDYARSP
+304 KHHRIFCEPEHARSP

-334 TGLYKRRASDGR
+334 AGLYKRRASDGR

-358 DAEGHPYKVVKFAS
+358 DAEGKPYKVVKFAS

-394 QAMAEFSL
+394 QAIAEFSVD
-402 EGTVLTANRNF
+402 GTVLTANRNF

-420 ADEVVG
+420 SDEVVG
-426 KHHRIFCPDDYARSA
+426 KHHRLFCSDDYARSA

-509 VAAIDRG
+509 VAAVDRG
-516 QAVIEFDLTGKILD
+516 QAVIEFDLTGKILE

-543 EEIRHQHHRIFCE
+543 EEIRGQHHRIFCE
-556 DEYVTSGE
+556 ADHVASSE

-569 TRLAQ
+569 ARLAQ

-654 EANRIARRTLEEA
+654 DANRMARRTLEEA

-673 LNRSLDAME
+673 LTRSLDAMAA
-682 TIGTTAGG
+682 IGTTAGG

-776 EGMGKTQQSIEAING
+776 EGVGKTQQSIEAING
-791 STALQLDDAA
+791 STAAQLDDAA
-801 RVNQLIQELDAATN
+801 RVNQLIQELDAATTV
-815 AASPLPVGGRP
+815 APIIGGTRS

>member
-1 MIPTAAE
+1 MSSAFTASAT
-8 PVALDVASAY
+8 VDDASAY
-18 QSLRQAL
+18 HTLRQAL
-25 DRSLAIVEFDLEGTV
+25 DRSLAVIEFDLQGTV
-40 LVANDNF
+40 LHANGNF
-47 LQTFGYTLDEVR
+47 LETFGYRLDEIS

-65 FCPQEVLESGD
+65 FCPAAVAESED
-76 YPSFWET
+76 YQAFWET
-83 LGRGEFHSGVY
+83 LSRGEFRSGVY
-94 RRQRKDGRVVWIRAT
+94 RRKRKDGSLVWIRAT
-109 YNPLLDAEGR
+109 YNPLLDAEGK
-119 PVRII
+119 PQRII
-124 KFATDITESRLQ
+124 KFATDITEARLQ
-136 AVEYEGKI
+136 AVEFEGKI

-167 NFLGMTG
+167 NFLDMTG
-174 YALEELRGRHHS
+174 YELDELRGRHHS
-186 LMCPADYARSA
+186 LMCPADYARSPE
-197 DYALLWNRLGQGIF
+197 YALLWNRLGQGNF
-211 DSGVYKRIRRDG
+211 DTGVYKRIRRDG

-231 YNPILDAE
+231 YNPILDSD
-239 GRAYKVVKFATD
+239 GRPYKVVKFATD
-251 VTAAQLQAAEFQ
+251 VTDAQLQAAEFE

-271 AQAVIEFDLHGNILD
+271 AQAVIEFDLHGTILD

-292 SALGYSL
+292 AALGYRL

-304 KHHRIFCEPDYARSP
+304 KHHRIFCEPDDARSP

-334 TGLYKRRASDGR
+334 AGLYKRRASDGR

-358 DAEGHPYKVVKFAS
+358 DAEGKPYKVVKFAS
-372 DVTESQLRNS
+372 DVTETQLRNS

-394 QAMAEFSL
+394 QAIAEFSL
-402 EGTVLTANRNF
+402 DGTVLTANRNF

-420 ADEVVG
+420 ADEIVG
-426 KHHRIFCPDDYARSA
+426 KHHRLFCADDYARSA

-446 WDKLAR
+446 WDKLGR

-516 QAVIEFDLTGKILD
+516 QAVIEFDLTGNILD

-543 EEIRHQHHRIFCE
+543 EEIRGQHHRLFCE
-556 DEYVTSGE
+556 AEHVASSE

-569 TRLAQ
+569 ARLAQ

-654 EANRIARRTLEEA
+654 DANRMARRTLEEA

-673 LNRSLDAME
+673 LTRSLDAMAA
-682 TIGTTAGG
+682 IGTTAGG

-768 GEAFGLIA
+768 GEAFGMIA
-776 EGMGKTQQSIEAING
+776 EGVGKTQQSIEAING
-791 STALQLDDAA
+791 STAAQLDDAA
-801 RVNQLIQELDAATN
+801 RVNQLIQELDAATTL
-815 AASPLPVGGRP
+815 APVVGGPRS

>member
-1 MIPTAAE
+1 MFSATAESAA
-8 PVALDVASAY
+8 VDDASAY
-18 QSLRQAL
+18 HALRQAL
-25 DRSLAIVEFDLEGTV
+25 DRSLAVIEFDLQGNV
-40 LVANDNF
+40 LHANDNF
-47 LQTFGYTLDEVR
+47 LETFGYRLEEIS

-65 FCPQEVLESGD
+65 FCPPGVAESDD
-76 YPSFWET
+76 YQDFWAA

-94 RRQRKDGRVVWIRAT
+94 RRKHKDGSLRWIRAT
-109 YNPLLDAEGR
+109 YNPLLDAQGR
-119 PVRII
+119 PQRII
-124 KFATDITESRLQ
+124 KFATDITETRLQ

-144 AAIHRSQAVIEF
+144 EAIHRSQAVIEF

-174 YALEELRGRHHS
+174 YALDELRGRHHS

-197 DYALLWNRLGQGIF
+197 EYALLWNRLGQGIF
-211 DSGVYKRIRRDG
+211 DTGVYKRIRRDG

-231 YNPILDAE
+231 YNPILDSD
-239 GRAYKVVKFATD
+239 GRPYKVVKFATD
-251 VTAAQLQAAEFQ
+251 VTDAQLQAAEFE

-271 AQAVIEFDLHGNILD
+271 AQAVIEFDLHGNILT

-292 SALGYSL
+292 SAMGYSL
-299 EEVRG
+299 DEVRG
-304 KHHRIFCEPDYARSP
+304 KHHRIFCEPELARSP

-358 DAEGHPYKVVKFAS
+358 DAEGKPYKVVKFAS

-394 QAMAEFSL
+394 QAIAEFSL
-402 EGTVLTANRNF
+402 DGTVITANRNF

-509 VAAIDRG
+509 VAAVDRG
-516 QAVIEFDLTGKILD
+516 QAVIEFDLTGKILE

-543 EEIRHQHHRIFCE
+543 EEIRGQHHRIFCE
-556 DEYVTSGE
+556 AEHVASGE

-569 TRLAQ
+569 ARLAQ

-597 YNPIFDAEGQ
+597 YNPIFDADGQ

-619 RQVEMEQHVRQK
+619 RQVELEQHLRQK

-654 EANRIARRTLEEA
+654 DANRMARRTLEEA

-673 LNRSLDAME
+673 LGRSLDAME
-682 TIGTTAGG
+682 AIGTTAGG

-776 EGMGKTQQSIEAING
+776 EGVGKTQQSIEAING
-791 STALQLDDAA
+791 STAAQLEDAA
-801 RVNQLIQELDAATN
+801 RVNQLIQELDAATT
-815 AASPLPVGGRP
+815 LTPVTGGARS

>member
-8 PVALDVASAY
+8 PAAVDVASVY

-25 DRSLAIVEFDLEGTV
+25 DKSLAIIEFDLEGTV
-40 LVANDNF
+40 LAANDNF

-65 FCPQEVLESGD
+65 FCPPEVLESVD
-76 YPSFWET
+76 YQSFWET

-94 RRQRKDGRVVWIRAT
+94 RRQRKEGGTVWIRAT
-109 YNPLLDAEGR
+109 YKPLLDAAGR

-304 KHHRIFCEPDYARSP
+304 KHHRIFCEPDFARSP

-346 QVWIQATYNPIL
+346 QIWIQATYNPIL

-394 QAMAEFSL
+394 QAIAEFSL

-516 QAVIEFDLTGKILD
+516 QAMIEFDLTGKILD

-569 TRLAQ
+569 ARLAQ

-815 AASPLPVGGRP
+815 AASPTLPGGRS

>member
-1 MIPTAAE
+1 MSSATAEFAA
-8 PVALDVASAY
+8 VDDASAY
-18 QSLRQAL
+18 HVLRQAL
-25 DRSLAIVEFDLEGTV
+25 DRSLAVIEFDLQGNV
-40 LVANDNF
+40 LHANDNF
-47 LQTFGYTLDEVR
+47 LETFGYRLEEIS

-65 FCPQEVLESGD
+65 FCPPGVAESDD
-76 YPSFWET
+76 YQDFWAT

-94 RRQRKDGRVVWIRAT
+94 RRRHKDGSLKWIRAT
-109 YNPLLDAEGR
+109 YNPLLDAQGR
-119 PVRII
+119 PQRII
-124 KFATDITESRLQ
+124 KFATDITEARLQ

-144 AAIHRSQAVIEF
+144 EAIHRSQAVIEF

-197 DYALLWNRLGQGIF
+197 EYALLWNRLGQGVF
-211 DSGVYKRIRRDG
+211 DTGVYKRIRRDG

-231 YNPILDAE
+231 YNPILDSD
-239 GRAYKVVKFATD
+239 GRPYKVVKFATD
-251 VTAAQLQAAEFQ
+251 VTDAQLQAAEFE

-271 AQAVIEFDLHGNILD
+271 AQAVIEFDLHGNILT

-292 SALGYSL
+292 SAMGYSL
-299 EEVRG
+299 DEVRG
-304 KHHRIFCEPDYARSP
+304 KHHRIFCEPEHARSP

-358 DAEGHPYKVVKFAS
+358 DAEGKPYKVVKFAS

-394 QAMAEFSL
+394 QAIAEFSL
-402 EGTVLTANRNF
+402 DGTVLTANRNF

-509 VAAIDRG
+509 VAAVDRG

-543 EEIRHQHHRIFCE
+543 EEIRGQHHRIFCE
-556 DEYVTSGE
+556 AEHVASGE

-569 TRLAQ
+569 ARLAQ

-597 YNPIFDAEGQ
+597 YNPIFDADGQ

-619 RQVEMEQHVRQK
+619 RQVELEQHLRQK

-654 EANRIARRTLEEA
+654 DANRMARRTLEEA

-673 LNRSLDAME
+673 LGRSLDAME
-682 TIGTTAGG
+682 AIGTTAGG

-776 EGMGKTQQSIEAING
+776 EGVGKTQQSIEAING
-791 STALQLDDAA
+791 STAAQLEDAA
-801 RVNQLIQELDAATN
+801 RVNQLIQELDAATT
-815 AASPLPVGGRP
+815 LTPVTGGARS

>member
-1 MIPTAAE
+1 MSSAFTASAT
-8 PVALDVASAY
+8 VDDASAY
-18 QSLRQAL
+18 HTLRQAL
-25 DRSLAIVEFDLEGTV
+25 DRSLAVIEFDLQGTV
-40 LVANDNF
+40 LHANGNF
-47 LQTFGYTLDEVR
+47 LETFGYRLDEIS

-65 FCPQEVLESGD
+65 FCPAAVAESED
-76 YPSFWET
+76 YQAFWET
-83 LGRGEFHSGVY
+83 LSRGEFRSGVY
-94 RRQRKDGRVVWIRAT
+94 RRKRKDGSLVWIRAT
-109 YNPLLDAEGR
+109 YNPLLDAEGK
-119 PVRII
+119 PQRII
-124 KFATDITESRLQ
+124 KFATDITEARLQ
-136 AVEYEGKI
+136 AVEFEGKI

-167 NFLGMTG
+167 NFLDMTG
-174 YALEELRGRHHS
+174 YELDELRGRHHS
-186 LMCPADYARSA
+186 LMCPADYARSPE
-197 DYALLWNRLGQGIF
+197 YALLWNRLGQGTF
-211 DSGVYKRIRRDG
+211 DTGVYKRIRRDG

-231 YNPILDAE
+231 YNPILDSD
-239 GRAYKVVKFATD
+239 GRPYKVVKFATD
-251 VTAAQLQAAEFQ
+251 VTDAQLQAAEFE

-271 AQAVIEFDLHGNILD
+271 AQAVIEFDLHGTILD

-292 SALGYSL
+292 AALGYRL

-304 KHHRIFCEPDYARSP
+304 KHHRIFCEPDDARSP

-334 TGLYKRRASDGR
+334 AGLYKRRASDGR

-358 DAEGHPYKVVKFAS
+358 DAEGKPYKVVKFAS

-394 QAMAEFSL
+394 QAIAEFSL
-402 EGTVLTANRNF
+402 DGTVLTANRNF

-420 ADEVVG
+420 ADEIVG
-426 KHHRIFCPDDYARSA
+426 KHHRLFCADDYARSA

-446 WDKLAR
+446 WDKLGR

-543 EEIRHQHHRIFCE
+543 EEIRGQHHRLFCE
-556 DEYVTSGE
+556 AEHVASSE

-569 TRLAQ
+569 ARLAQ

-654 EANRIARRTLEEA
+654 DANRMARRTLEEA

-673 LNRSLDAME
+673 LTRSLDAMAA
-682 TIGTTAGG
+682 IGTTAGG

-768 GEAFGLIA
+768 GEAFGMIA
-776 EGMGKTQQSIEAING
+776 EGVGKTQQSIEAING
-791 STALQLDDAA
+791 STAAQLDDAA
-801 RVNQLIQELDAATN
+801 RVNQLIQELDAATTL
-815 AASPLPVGGRP
+815 APVVGGPRS

>member
-1 MIPTAAE
+1 MSSAFTASAT
-8 PVALDVASAY
+8 VDDASAY
-18 QSLRQAL
+18 HTLRQAL
-25 DRSLAIVEFDLEGTV
+25 DRSLAVIEFDLQGTV
-40 LVANDNF
+40 LHANGNF
-47 LQTFGYTLDEVR
+47 LETFGYRLDEIS

-65 FCPQEVLESGD
+65 FCPAAVAESED
-76 YPSFWET
+76 YQAFWET
-83 LGRGEFHSGVY
+83 LSRGEFRSGVY
-94 RRQRKDGRVVWIRAT
+94 RRKRKDGSLVWIRAT
-109 YNPLLDAEGR
+109 YNPLLDAEGK
-119 PVRII
+119 PQRII
-124 KFATDITESRLQ
+124 KFATDITEARLQ
-136 AVEYEGKI
+136 AVEFEGKI

-156 DLQGNVLWAND
+156 DLQGNVLCAND
-167 NFLGMTG
+167 NFLDMTG
-174 YALEELRGRHHS
+174 YALDELRGRHHS
-186 LMCPADYARSA
+186 LMCPADYARSPE
-197 DYALLWNRLGQGIF
+197 YALLWNRLGQGTF
-211 DSGVYKRIRRDG
+211 DTGVYKRIRRDG

-231 YNPILDAE
+231 YNPILDSD
-239 GRAYKVVKFATD
+239 GRPYKVVKFATD
-251 VTAAQLQAAEFQ
+251 VTNAQLQAAEFE

-271 AQAVIEFDLHGNILD
+271 AQAVIEFDLHGTILD

-292 SALGYSL
+292 AALGYRL

-304 KHHRIFCEPDYARSP
+304 KHHRIFCEPDDARSP

-334 TGLYKRRASDGR
+334 AGLYKRRASDGR

-358 DAEGHPYKVVKFAS
+358 DAEGKPYKVVKFAS
-372 DVTESQLRNS
+372 DVTETQLRNS

-394 QAMAEFSL
+394 QAIAEFSL
-402 EGTVLTANRNF
+402 DGTVLTANRNF

-420 ADEVVG
+420 ADEIVG
-426 KHHRIFCPDDYARSA
+426 KHHRLFCADDYARSA

-446 WDKLAR
+446 WDKLGR

-543 EEIRHQHHRIFCE
+543 EEIRGQHHRLFCE
-556 DEYVTSGE
+556 AEHVASSE

-569 TRLAQ
+569 ARLAQ

-654 EANRIARRTLEEA
+654 DANRMARRTLEEA

-673 LNRSLDAME
+673 LTRSLDAMAA
-682 TIGTTAGG
+682 IGTTAGG

-768 GEAFGLIA
+768 GEAFGMIA
-776 EGMGKTQQSIEAING
+776 EGVGKTQQSIEAINS
-791 STALQLDDAA
+791 STAAQLDDAA
-801 RVNQLIQELDAATN
+801 RVNQLIQELDAATT
-815 AASPLPVGGRP
+815 LPPVVGGGRP

>member
-1 MIPTAAE
+1 MSSATAEFAA
-8 PVALDVASAY
+8 VDDASAY
-18 QSLRQAL
+18 HALRQAL
-25 DRSLAIVEFDLEGTV
+25 DRSLAVIEFDLQGNV
-40 LVANDNF
+40 LHANDNF
-47 LQTFGYTLDEVR
+47 LETFGYRLEEIS

-65 FCPQEVLESGD
+65 FCPPGVAESDD
-76 YPSFWET
+76 YQDFWAT
-83 LGRGEFHSGVY
+83 LGRGDFHSGVY
-94 RRQRKDGRVVWIRAT
+94 RRRHKDGSLRWIRAT
-109 YNPLLDAEGR
+109 YNPLLDAQGR
-119 PVRII
+119 PQRII
-124 KFATDITESRLQ
+124 KFATDITETRLQ

-144 AAIHRSQAVIEF
+144 EAIHRSQAVIEF

-174 YALEELRGRHHS
+174 YALDELRGRHHS

-197 DYALLWNRLGQGIF
+197 EYALLWNRLGQGVF
-211 DSGVYKRIRRDG
+211 DTGVYKRIRRDG

-231 YNPILDAE
+231 YNPILDSD
-239 GRAYKVVKFATD
+239 GRPYKVVKFATD
-251 VTAAQLQAAEFQ
+251 VTDAQLQAAEFE

-271 AQAVIEFDLHGNILD
+271 AQAVIEFDLHGNILT

-292 SALGYSL
+292 SAMGYSL
-299 EEVRG
+299 DEVRG
-304 KHHRIFCEPDYARSP
+304 KHHRIFCEPEHARSP

-358 DAEGHPYKVVKFAS
+358 DAEGKPYKVVKFAS

-394 QAMAEFSL
+394 QAIAEFSL
-402 EGTVLTANRNF
+402 DGTVLTANRNF

-516 QAVIEFDLTGKILD
+516 QAVIEFDLTGKILE

-543 EEIRHQHHRIFCE
+543 EEIRGQHHRIFCE
-556 DEYVTSGE
+556 AEHVASGE

-569 TRLAQ
+569 ARLAQ

-597 YNPIFDAEGQ
+597 YNPIFDADGQ

-619 RQVEMEQHVRQK
+619 RQVELEQHLRQK

-654 EANRIARRTLEEA
+654 DANRMARRTLEEA

-673 LNRSLDAME
+673 LGRSLDAME
-682 TIGTTAGG
+682 AIGTTAGG

-776 EGMGKTQQSIEAING
+776 EGVGKTQQSIEAING
-791 STALQLDDAA
+791 STAAQLEDAA
-801 RVNQLIQELDAATN
+801 RVNQLIQELDAATTLT
-815 AASPLPVGGRP
+815 PMTGGARS

>member
-8 PVALDVASAY
+8 PAAVDVASVY
-18 QSLRQAL
+18 HSLRQAL
-25 DRSLAIVEFDLEGTV
+25 DKSLAIIEFDLEGTV
-40 LVANDNF
+40 LEANDNF
-47 LQTFGYTLDEVR
+47 LQTFGYALDEVR

-65 FCPQEVLESGD
+65 FCPTEVLESGD
-76 YPSFWET
+76 YQRFWET

-109 YNPLLDAEGR
+109 YNPLLDAKGR
-119 PVRII
+119 AVRII

-167 NFLGMTG
+167 NFLAMTG

-239 GRAYKVVKFATD
+239 GQPYKVVKFASD

-271 AQAVIEFDLHGNILD
+271 AQAVIEFDLHGNILT

-292 SALGYSL
+292 SVLGYSL
-299 EEVRG
+299 DEVRG
-304 KHHRIFCEPDYARSP
+304 KHHRIFCEADHARSP

-334 TGLYKRRASDGR
+334 AGLYKRRASDGR

-358 DAEGHPYKVVKFAS
+358 DAEGQPYKVVKFAS

-394 QAMAEFSL
+394 QAIAEFSL

-426 KHHRIFCPDDYARSA
+426 KHHRMFCPDDYARSA

-452 GEFDAGVYK
+452 GEFDTGVYK

-556 DEYVTSGE
+556 DEYVASGE
-564 YREFW
+564 YRDFW
-569 TRLAQ
+569 ARLAQ

-643 RSINQIAETTD
+643 RSIKQIAETTD
-654 EANRIARRTLEEA
+654 EANRIASRTLEEA

-673 LNRSLDAME
+673 LSRSLDAME

-815 AASPLPVGGRP
+815 AVSLTVPRARS

>member
-1 MIPTAAE
+1 MSSATAEFAA
-8 PVALDVASAY
+8 VDDASAY
-18 QSLRQAL
+18 HVLRQAL
-25 DRSLAIVEFDLEGTV
+25 DRSLAVIEFDLQGNV
-40 LVANDNF
+40 LHANDNF
-47 LQTFGYTLDEVR
+47 LETFGYRLEEIS

-65 FCPQEVLESGD
+65 FCPPGVAESDD
-76 YPSFWET
+76 YQDFWAT

-94 RRQRKDGRVVWIRAT
+94 RRRHKDGSLKWIRAT
-109 YNPLLDAEGR
+109 YNPLLDAQGR
-119 PVRII
+119 PQRII
-124 KFATDITESRLQ
+124 KFATDITEARLQ

-144 AAIHRSQAVIEF
+144 EAIHRSQAVIEF

-174 YALEELRGRHHS
+174 YALDELRGRHHS

-197 DYALLWNRLGQGIF
+197 EYALLWNRLGQGVF
-211 DSGVYKRIRRDG
+211 DTGVYKRIRRDG

-231 YNPILDAE
+231 YNPILDSD
-239 GRAYKVVKFATD
+239 GRPYKVVKFATD
-251 VTAAQLQAAEFQ
+251 VTDAQLQAAEFE

-271 AQAVIEFDLHGNILD
+271 AQAVIEFDLHGNILT

-292 SALGYSL
+292 SAMGYSVD
-299 EEVRG
+299 EVRG
-304 KHHRIFCEPDYARSP
+304 KHHRIFCEPEHARSP

-358 DAEGHPYKVVKFAS
+358 DAEGKPYKVVKFAS

-394 QAMAEFSL
+394 QAIAEFSL
-402 EGTVLTANRNF
+402 DGTVLTANRNF

-509 VAAIDRG
+509 VAAVDRG
-516 QAVIEFDLTGKILD
+516 QAVIEFDLTGKILE

-543 EEIRHQHHRIFCE
+543 EEIRGQHHRIFCE
-556 DEYVTSGE
+556 AEHVASGE

-569 TRLAQ
+569 ARLAQ

-597 YNPIFDAEGQ
+597 YNPIFDADGQ

-619 RQVEMEQHVRQK
+619 RQVELEQHLRQK

-643 RSINQIAETTD
+643 RSIKQIAETTD
-654 EANRIARRTLEEA
+654 DANRMARRTLEEA

-673 LNRSLDAME
+673 LGRSLHAME
-682 TIGTTAGG
+682 AIGTTAGG

-776 EGMGKTQQSIEAING
+776 EGVGKTQQSIEAING
-791 STALQLDDAA
+791 STAAQLEDAA
-801 RVNQLIQELDAATN
+801 RVNQLIQELDAATT
-815 AASPLPVGGRP
+815 LTPVTGGARS

>member
-1 MIPTAAE
+1 MSSAFTASAT
-8 PVALDVASAY
+8 VDDASAY
-18 QSLRQAL
+18 HTLRQAL
-25 DRSLAIVEFDLEGTV
+25 DRSLAVIEFDLQGTV
-40 LVANDNF
+40 LHANGNF
-47 LQTFGYTLDEVR
+47 LETFGYRLDEIS

-65 FCPQEVLESGD
+65 FCPAAVAESED
-76 YPSFWET
+76 YQAFWET
-83 LGRGEFHSGVY
+83 LSRGEFRSGVY
-94 RRQRKDGRVVWIRAT
+94 RRKRKDGSLVWIRAT
-109 YNPLLDAEGR
+109 YNPLLDAEGK
-119 PVRII
+119 PQRII
-124 KFATDITESRLQ
+124 KFATDITEARLQ
-136 AVEYEGKI
+136 AVEFEGKI

-167 NFLGMTG
+167 NFLDMTG
-174 YALEELRGRHHS
+174 YALDELRGRHHS
-186 LMCPADYARSA
+186 LMCPADYARSPE
-197 DYALLWNRLGQGIF
+197 YALLWNRLGQGNF
-211 DSGVYKRIRRDG
+211 DTGVYKRIRRDG

-231 YNPILDAE
+231 YNPVLDSD
-239 GRAYKVVKFATD
+239 GRPYKVVKFATD
-251 VTAAQLQAAEFQ
+251 VTDAQLQAAEFE

-271 AQAVIEFDLHGNILD
+271 AQAVIEFDLHGTILD

-292 SALGYSL
+292 AALGYRL

-304 KHHRIFCEPDYARSP
+304 KHHRIFCEPDDARSP

-334 TGLYKRRASDGR
+334 AGLYKRRASDGR

-358 DAEGHPYKVVKFAS
+358 DAEGKPYKVVKFAS
-372 DVTESQLRNS
+372 DVTETQLRNS

-394 QAMAEFSL
+394 QAIAEFSL
-402 EGTVLTANRNF
+402 DGTVLTANRNF

-420 ADEVVG
+420 ADEIVG
-426 KHHRIFCPDDYARSA
+426 KHHRLFCADDYARSA

-446 WDKLAR
+446 WDKLGR

-516 QAVIEFDLTGKILD
+516 QAVIEFDLTGNILD

-543 EEIRHQHHRIFCE
+543 EEIRGQHHRLFCE
-556 DEYVTSGE
+556 AEHVASSE

-569 TRLAQ
+569 ARLAQ

-654 EANRIARRTLEEA
+654 DANRMARRTLEEA

-673 LNRSLDAME
+673 LTRSLDAMAA
-682 TIGTTAGG
+682 IGTTAGG

-768 GEAFGLIA
+768 GEAFGMIA
-776 EGMGKTQQSIEAING
+776 EGVGKTQQSIEAING
-791 STALQLDDAA
+791 STAAQLDDAA
-801 RVNQLIQELDAATN
+801 RVNQLIQELDAATTL
-815 AASPLPVGGRP
+815 APVVGGPRS